1 LHQSIN
7 QSSPCAVDCINPL
20 TNHPLAQSI
29 ALDINEAQREKEQF
43 EASVARVE
51 GIPKAYAQGKF
62 GAIMLEAEATEHDGY
77 KHKVCNGAD
86 TDPRE
91 GDCENV
97 MANIFFNSAS
107 GLREF

>member
-1 LHQSIN
+1 
-7 QSSPCAVDCINPL
+7 V
-20 TNHPLAQSI
+20 QSI

-77 KHKVCNGAD
+77 KHKVFNGANMNARKGN
-86 TDPRE
+86 RE
-91 GDCENV
+91 
-97 MANIFFNSAS
+97 NILTNTSFKKKSCLN
-107 GLREF
+107 